1 MAVLQLFIACSGG
14 ALCILHLFLELF
26 RFLAAAIHVREH
38 AALIACE
45 LLGQPLALLRSC
57 FQLAG
62 VLLTQGF
69 LGLALFGIFLA
80 LLFQPLVTLCQL
92 LLHFIEA
99 ARQIFALGMGQ
110 LECGIHGLFLLLQA
124 FFALCQFGLQALQRL
139 LQLAGC
145 LFSDFQCLFCEFT
158 RLLQCTAPQGLCGF
172 QHFVGHGIAQLLR
185 LLIQPQA
192 CAQCGEPGVQHG
204 GHGIGGAAP
213 HALADFFNRGFLAI
227 GQQGVCG
234 SPDVCLLNATRC
246 FWCYW
251 LHRK

>member
-1 MAVLQLFIACSGG
+1 
-14 ALCILHLFLELF
+14 
-26 RFLAAAIHVREH
+26 
-38 AALIACE
+38 
-45 LLGQPLALLRSC
+45 
-57 FQLAG
+57 
-62 VLLTQGF
+62 
-69 LGLALFGIFLA
+69 
-80 LLFQPLVTLCQL
+80 
-92 LLHFIEA
+92 
-99 ARQIFALGMGQ
+99 MGQ